1 MGKDEMK
8 GVPKYLPAFK
18 AYMEQTPEKTPGI
31 LYEVFPPLDPARKP
45 VLAFLE
51 ALAGPIPRT
60 LEIWREPDGKIR
72 ICVYVENETVLEI
85 WKSAYPGCKFQKM
98 EKTEPEFVN
107 TLKECPYFF
116 SVEQGHALPFT
127 FLDLK
132 QAGTFIDHLIRLMNV
147 PCWIQIVFQAYHWGD
162 FAEEAATCWQQAVT
176 ELTEKKLA
184 PKWEIK
190 SGIDVRPSF
199 EYAPASAKLTS
210 TAIVQL
216 GPTIAEQY
224 FEKSHATA
232 GIILHIRGLVAEP
245 TTTLAS
251 AFSTVKINL
260 DGLFAIEFR
269 DARALRWMRAR
280 AIPDPAPFLTQHA
293 KGGFLKEWGKG
304 RELIPTLCLTPQ
316 ELPIFVH
323 LPTDPFLP
331 VNYTR
336 EGSIP
341 QLVTTPANFSDLVP
355 HLLDRY
361 HKYIVGMSGA
371 GKTMLLIHLM
381 MEWMKRPNPP
391 AIIYLD
397 PHGEGALTALK
408 YAPLDRTLFFSPAR
422 TGASLNPLELGKY
435 PPEERERIVFLWLQ
449 NFMKLFEELYASTPD
464 TAPRMLH
471 SLNTA
476 LASYYEVT
484 DAPTLADIYDLM
496 RELRAGS
503 GQLILG
509 ELREKLVKKGK
520 TALADDLESLSLLE
534 GPAFDPPLHRLHL
547 FRTNDFIYRTFC
559 TTSTVHIEDMLKPGQ
574 LTLAS
579 MEGIGIEAAKI
590 VITIFLLKLWYY
602 LQYLFFKGE
611 KPWVVLI
618 IDEFQIVKELRII
631 EELLTQSRK
640 YGLTLVL
647 AHQNLEALTS
657 EKLNTVIGNSGAQVS
672 FRVTGDDASKL
683 AANWDPRYREQIKQ
697 TIATIPMYNI
707 LARVQAKGGEEQ
719 SPPTRYLVPAPPPPV
734 NSEKQIEKYIKMMR
748 KYTMKE
754 MMKVKPPT
762 LKRTEKTAWQ
772 KYLPVSTIFPE
783 LEWKLLSAFF
793 REGKMTFSRACAKA
807 GVKRDEKSK
816 AAWNYLIK
824 EDYLTVT
831 KEKIAAKEVEV
842 ADLTEKTRNYFR
854 IIRNFGL
861 IGGEEAQKI
870 AEQTWNYHVQRG
882 RFCSVIVQTAT
893 EKQHDLL
900 AYDYANDKVT
910 AIEVETT
917 SEVKTHPEQIV
928 QNVRKYD
935 PKVFD
940 ELEFWT
946 VEEAK
951 AELKKI
957 IDEQPRETQTR
968 ITLQEVINEFRI

>member
-31 LYEVFPPLDPARKP
+31 LYEVSPPLDPARKP

-132 QAGTFIDHLIRLMNV
+132 QAGTFIDHLVRLMNV
-147 PCWIQIVFQAYHWGD
+147 PCWIQIVFQRYHWGE
-162 FAEEAATCWQQAVT
+162 FAEEAAMCWQQAVM

-210 TAIVQL
+210 TTIVQL

-280 AIPDPAPFLTQHA
+280 ATPDPAPFLTLHA

-316 ELPIFVH
+316 EMPIFVH
-323 LPTDPFLP
+323 LPTDPSLP

-341 QLVTTPANFSDLVP
+341 QLVTTPANFSDLLP

-371 GKTMLLIHLM
+371 GKTMLQIRLM
-381 MEWMKRPNPP
+381 MEWMKQPNPP

-435 PPEERERIVFLWLQ
+435 HPEERERIVFLWLQ

-464 TAPRMLH
+464 SAPRMLH
-471 SLNTA
+471 SLHTT

-520 TALADDLESLSLLE
+520 TALANDLESVSLLE
-534 GPAFDPPLHRLHL
+534 KPAFDPPLHRLHL
-547 FRTNDFIYRTFC
+547 FRTSDFIHQTFC
-559 TTSTVHIEDMLKPGQ
+559 TTSTIHIEDMLKPGQ

-579 MEGIGIEAAKI
+579 MEGIGTDAAKI
-590 VITIFLLKLWYY
+590 VMTIFLLKLWYH

-618 IDEFQIVKELRII
+618 IDEFHLVKELRII

-647 AHQNLEALTS
+647 AHQNLEVLTP
-657 EKLNTVIGNSGAQVS
+657 EMLNTIIGNCGVQIS

-683 AANWDPRYREQIKQ
+683 AANWDPRYREPIKQ
-697 TIATIPMYNI
+697 TVATIPMYNA
-707 LARVQAKGGEEQ
+707 LARVQAKGTEEQ
-719 SPPTRYLVPAPPPPV
+719 SPPARYLVPAPLPPV

-748 KYTMKE
+748 KHTMKE

-783 LEWKLLSAFF
+783 LEWKLVLAVF

-807 GVKRDEKSK
+807 GVRRDEKSK

-824 EDYLTVT
+824 EDHLTAT
-831 KEKIAAKEVEV
+831 KEKIAAKEVGV

-861 IGGEEAQKI
+861 IGGDEAQKI
-870 AEQTWNYHVQRG
+870 AEQTWNYYVQRG

-900 AYDYANDKVT
+900 AYDYANDKVI
-910 AIEVETT
+910 AIEIETV

-928 QNVRKYD
+928 QNIRKYD

-968 ITLQEVINEFRI
+968 ITLREAS